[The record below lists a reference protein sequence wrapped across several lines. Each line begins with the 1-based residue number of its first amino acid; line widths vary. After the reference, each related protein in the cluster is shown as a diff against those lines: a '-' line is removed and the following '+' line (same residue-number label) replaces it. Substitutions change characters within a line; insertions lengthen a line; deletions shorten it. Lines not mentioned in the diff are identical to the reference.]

1 MSMSANAK
9 VPRCCRAAALVVA
22 LMLALTGAAQSQD
35 GAQPPSP
42 EPPPASL
49 APQPPP
55 AEAPPP
61 AAPPSSSRPGLLDTL
76 GGLLR
81 DSADGV
87 SSTLKGTHE
96 RIQDLNKGT
105 LDTLT
110 SIPVA
115 GLASGRALCPRS
127 ANGAP
132 DCYAATEKLCKDK
145 GYAVGGRS
153 LDTETSET
161 CNPRIYLP
169 GYKRKEGDCKVET
182 FVTRAACQ

>member
-1 MSMSANAK
+1 MPSANAK
-9 VPRCCRAAALVVA
+9 VPGHCRAAVLVAVLMFALV
-22 LMLALTGAAQSQD
+22 GAARSQD
-35 GAQPPSP
+35 GAPPTST

-55 AEAPPP
+55 QAPPP
-61 AAPPSSSRPGLLDTL
+61 AAPQSSSRPGLLDTL
-76 GGLLR
+76 GGILR
-81 DSADGV
+81 DSAEGV

-161 CNPRIYLP
+161 CNPRVYLP
-169 GYKRKEGDCKVET
+169 GYKRKDGDCKVET

>member
-1 MSMSANAK
+1 MPLSANAR
-9 VPRCCRAAALVVA
+9 VPGYCRAAVLVAVLMVA
-22 LMLALTGAAQSQD
+22 LAGGAQSQD
-35 GAQPPSP
+35 GAQPPST
-42 EPPPASL
+42 EAPPASL
-49 APQPPP
+49 APQPP

-76 GGLLR
+76 GGMLR

-87 SSTLKGTHE
+87 SSTLKDTHE
-96 RIQDLNKGT
+96 RIQDLNKGA